1 MRGQTFEALAVLNN
15 WGGDRVSYAGP
26 QGRVRSMPTE
36 WTDVVVP
43 DLVIT
48 LGAGRALF
56 RADRLRQLRALLDAR
71 SGRKAVSE

>member
-1 MRGQTFEALAVLNN
+1 MRGQTLEALAVLNN

-26 QGRVRSMPTE
+26 EGRVRSMPAE

-48 LGAGRALF
+48 LAAGRALF
-56 RADRLRQLRALLDAR
+56 RADRLRQLRVVLDAC
-71 SGRKAVSE
+71 SGRKAVSK

>member
-1 MRGQTFEALAVLNN
+1 
-15 WGGDRVSYAGP
+15 
-26 QGRVRSMPTE
+26 MPVE

-48 LGAGRALF
+48 LGAGRALL

-71 SGRKAVSE
+71 SGREAVSK